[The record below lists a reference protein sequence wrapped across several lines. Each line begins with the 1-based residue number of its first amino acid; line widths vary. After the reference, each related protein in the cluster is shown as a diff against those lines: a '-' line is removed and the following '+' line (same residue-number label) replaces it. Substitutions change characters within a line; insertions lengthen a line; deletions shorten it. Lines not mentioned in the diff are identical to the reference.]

1 VVSCRFSASLHA
13 LNSAGLVD
21 SHGLLTLLGE
31 GFGSAAL
38 ESENGV
44 VILVA
49 KNEIGARARR
59 VCVSLLPEVSH
70 TLPCETPKPLWSVD
84 SVPGMPWGAWA
95 YRKIPGNLLT
105 DANAPETPLS
115 IAEDIGRFV
124 AALHKFPVGEA
135 VKAGVPEAHELHDDL
150 HLLHAQIGPALRH
163 RLRDDE
169 YSRVEDWWRHFLEAS
184 RVRLPLVLT
193 HGDLFP
199 QNLLVSDDSS
209 RLTGVLDWGDAAI
222 ADAAYDF
229 ATLQVF
235 GSPFSEVAMSS
246 YLSEGGSKPE
256 GFEGRVHIYWELRSS
271 SFFSLRASIREKDE
285 AELQKCLQ
293 ELRDGPLLA

>member
-1 VVSCRFSASLHA
+1 VGDLAACISALRES
-13 LNSAGLVD
+13 GLVD
-21 SHGLLTLLGE
+21 SYGLLTMLGE

-38 ESENGV
+38 ESGNGV

-70 TLPCETPKPLWSVD
+70 SLPCETPRPLWSVD

-115 IAEDIGRFV
+115 IADDIGRFL

-135 VKAGVPEAHELHDDL
+135 LKAGAPETQELHDDL
-150 HLLHAQIGPALRH
+150 RLLHAQITPVLRH

-169 YSRVEDWWRHFLEAS
+169 YSRVEDWWRRFLEAS
-184 RVRLPLVLT
+184 LVRLPLVLT

-246 YLSEGGSKPE
+246 YLSQGGSRPD
-256 GFEGRVHIYWELRSS
+256 GFDGRVQLYWELRSS

-285 AELQKCLQ
+285 TELQKCLR
-293 ELRDGPLLA
+293 ELRDGPILT